1 MHATVR
7 GFNLVFIMGVALAA
21 CGKSSHSQISE
32 TQSVIGNDDRRV
44 ERNLQI
50 LSKVGT
56 LDLKGQ
62 PICTAFASGQN
73 NVTTA
78 GHCFS
83 ETPDSNHYTVTIDNR
98 IYPVKEIKIASKSDT
113 ASLIVQGVEEY
124 FEAAEVEENEEATVV
139 VFSIEDGK
147 VMSAKGEKLSRT
159 VNPSFLNYQ
168 NDTIS
173 GSSGAP
179 ILQNNKVVGIHL
191 GTIAKHSTDSTDIN
205 FGVVLNEIQTA
216 DVAREHYVPECHS
229 LNPFCGGG
237 VLDFGQSTVAV
248 CGVNMSVPT
257 VSYALCAANAYLL
270 PAGCTLGTAI
280 SAGGICAVNITL
292 VAAACSVSVAKIS
305 EIAIAC
311 TK

>member
-1 MHATVR
+1 MLATVR
-7 GFNLVFIMGVALAA
+7 GFNLVFMMGVALSA
-21 CGKSSHSQISE
+21 CGKLSHPEVSKTKSI
-32 TQSVIGNDDRRV
+32 IGSDDRRV
-44 ERNLQI
+44 ERNMQI
-50 LSKVGT
+50 LSKVGS
-56 LDLKGQ
+56 LDLKGE
-62 PICTAFASGQN
+62 PICTAFASGEN
-73 NVTTA
+73 KATTA

-83 ETPDSNHYTVTIDNR
+83 ETPDQSDYTVTIDNKVF
-98 IYPVKEIKIASKSDT
+98 PVKEIKVERKSDT
-113 ASLIVQGVEEY
+113 ASLIVQGIEEY
-124 FEAAEVEENEEATVV
+124 FEAAEAEENEEATVAA
-139 VFSIEDGK
+139 FSIEHRK
-147 VMSAKGEKLSRT
+147 VMSTKGQQLSRSE
-159 VNPSFLNYQ
+159 NPSFLNYQ

-179 ILQNNKVVGIHL
+179 VLQNNKVVGIHL
-191 GTIAKHSTDSTDIN
+191 GSAAKHPIDGN
-205 FGVVLNEIQTA
+205 FGVVLNAIHTA
-216 DVAREHYVPECHS
+216 DVTQVHYEPECHS

-237 VLDFGQSTVAV
+237 ALDFGQSTIAI

-305 EIAIAC
+305 EIAVAC